1 MQKEFIAT
9 VAQRHQVTL
18 NKLDIRGIVQE
29 TLSAQDYSGLVAA
42 LDVQGSMKAALREQ
56 ARLEMDKSPPMPGQ
70 DRYLAQ
76 CVAPPHWLSTQK
88 AYEEM
93 LFRAATLYIN
103 TLDDNDHGCWED
115 GDAMLTYSKI

>member
-1 MQKEFIAT
+1 M
-9 VAQRHQVTL
+9 
-18 NKLDIRGIVQE
+18 
-29 TLSAQDYSGLVAA
+29 
-42 LDVQGSMKAALREQ
+42 
-56 ARLEMDKSPPMPGQ
+56 LEMEKASPMPGQ
-70 DRYLAQ
+70 DGYLAQ

-115 GDAMLTYSKI
+115 GDVMQVVSYKYPGICEEHMTMALHHAHIQHYGRLFGHAHNPRPGSS